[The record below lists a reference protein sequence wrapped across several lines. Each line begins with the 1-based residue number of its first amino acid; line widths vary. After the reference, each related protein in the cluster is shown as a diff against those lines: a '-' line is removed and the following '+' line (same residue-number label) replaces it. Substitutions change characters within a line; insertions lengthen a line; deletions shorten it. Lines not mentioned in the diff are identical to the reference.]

1 MLPIPP
7 LAYGKR
13 GIAMQVK
20 FGALPGVY
28 KTGEKFSDVL
38 AWNHYGTET
47 IPPRPVLRIAAE
59 NILSSPE
66 MKKHIQ
72 AYFKNVMEYTRRGR
86 VQDLKDI
93 ETKMLTALGQ
103 QVAAEA
109 KRIIEQ
115 NSGELQYNAPATVRK
130 KGIDK
135 PLYETGELEKHLS
148 YEVTE

>member
-1 MLPIPP
+1 
-7 LAYGKR
+7 
-13 GIAMQVK
+13 MQVK
-20 FGALPGVY
+20 LGALPGVY

-59 NILSSPE
+59 NVLSSPE
-66 MKKHIQ
+66 MKKHMK
-72 AYFKNVMEYTRRGR
+72 AYFKNVMEYSKRGR
-86 VQDLKDI
+86 TQDVKDI

-109 KRIIEQ
+109 KRIIER
-115 NSGELQYNAPATVRK
+115 NSGELQHNAPGTVAK
-130 KGIDK
+130 KGFDK
-135 PLYETGELEKHLS
+135 PLFESGELIKKLS

>member
-1 MLPIPP
+1 V
-7 LAYGKR
+7 
-13 GIAMQVK
+13 QVK

-59 NILSSPE
+59 NILSSPA
-66 MKKHIQ
+66 MKKHMK
-72 AYFKNVMEYTRRGR
+72 AYFKNMIEYTKRGR
-86 VQDLKDI
+86 AQDLKDI
-93 ETKMLTALGQ
+93 EAKMLTALGQ

-109 KRIIEQ
+109 KRIIER
-115 NSGELQYNAPATVRK
+115 NSGELQHNAPSTVLK
-130 KGIDK
+130 KGFDK
-135 PLYETGELEKHLS
+135 PLFESGELVKKIS

>member
-1 MLPIPP
+1 
-7 LAYGKR
+7 
-13 GIAMQVK
+13 MQVK

-66 MKKHIQ
+66 MKKHMK
-72 AYFKNVMEYTRRGR
+72 AYFKNVMEYARRGR

-109 KRIIEQ
+109 KRIIER
-115 NSGELQYNAPATVRK
+115 NSGELQHNAPATVKK
-130 KGIDK
+130 KGFDK
-135 PLYETGELEKHLS
+135 ALYETGQLEKHLG

>member
-1 MLPIPP
+1 
-7 LAYGKR
+7 
-13 GIAMQVK
+13 MQVK
-20 FGALPGVY
+20 LGALPGVHK

-66 MKKHIQ
+66 MKKHMK
-72 AYFKNVMEYTRRGR
+72 AYFKNVIEYTRRGR
-86 VQDLKDI
+86 LNDLKDV

-109 KRIIEQ
+109 KRIIDR
-115 NSGELQYNAPATVRK
+115 NSGELQHNAPATVAK
-130 KGIDK
+130 KGFDK
-135 PLYETGELEKHLS
+135 PLFETGELKKKIS

>member
-1 MLPIPP
+1 
-7 LAYGKR
+7 
-13 GIAMQVK
+13 MQVR

-28 KTGEKFSDVL
+28 ENGMTYAEIL
-38 AWNHYGTET
+38 AIQHYGSET

-59 NILSSPE
+59 NVLASPE
-66 MKKHIQ
+66 MKKHMK
-72 AYFKNVMEYTRRGR
+72 AYFKNMIAYSQRGR

-109 KRIIEQ
+109 KRIIER
-115 NSGELQYNAPATVRK
+115 NSGELQHNAPATVAK
-130 KGIDK
+130 KGFDK
-135 PLYETGELEKHLS
+135 PLFESGELIKKLS

>member
-1 MLPIPP
+1 
-7 LAYGKR
+7 
-13 GIAMQVK
+13 MQVK
-20 FGALPGVY
+20 LGALPGVHK

-66 MKKHIQ
+66 MKKHMK
-72 AYFKNVMEYTRRGR
+72 AYFKNVIEYTRRGR
-86 VQDLKDI
+86 LNDLKDV

-109 KRIIEQ
+109 KRIIDR
-115 NSGELQYNAPATVRK
+115 NSGELQHNAPATVAK
-130 KGIDK
+130 KGFDK
-135 PLYETGELEKHLS
+135 PLFETGEMKKKIS

>member
-1 MLPIPP
+1 
-7 LAYGKR
+7 
-13 GIAMQVK
+13 
-20 FGALPGVY
+20 
-28 KTGEKFSDVL
+28 L

-72 AYFKNVMEYTRRGR
+72 AYFKNVVAYSKRGR
-86 VQDLKDI
+86 AQDLKDI

-109 KRIIEQ
+109 KRIIER
-115 NSGELQYNAPATVRK
+115 NSGELQYNAPATVAK
-130 KGIDK
+130 KGFDK
-135 PLYETGELEKHLS
+135 PLYETGQLEKHLS

>member
-1 MLPIPP
+1 
-7 LAYGKR
+7 
-13 GIAMQVK
+13 MQVK

-66 MKKHIQ
+66 MKKHMK
-72 AYFKNVMEYTRRGR
+72 AYFKNAMEYARRGR
-86 VQDLKDI
+86 LQDMVDA

-103 QVAAEA
+103 QIAAEA
-109 KRIIEQ
+109 KRIIER
-115 NSGELQYNAPATVRK
+115 NSGELQRNAPSTISK
-130 KGIDK
+130 KGFDK
-135 PLYETGELEKHLS
+135 PLYETGQLEKHLS

>member
-1 MLPIPP
+1 
-7 LAYGKR
+7 
-13 GIAMQVK
+13 MQVK

-59 NILSSPE
+59 NILSSPA
-66 MKKHIQ
+66 MKKHMK
-72 AYFKNVMEYTRRGR
+72 AYFKNVMEYAKRGR
-86 VQDLKDI
+86 TQDLKDI

-109 KRIIEQ
+109 KRIIDR
-115 NSGELQYNAPATVRK
+115 NDGTLQKNAPSTIAK
-130 KGIDK
+130 KGENH
-135 PLYETGELEKHLS
+135 PLYETGELKKHLS
-148 YEVTE
+148 YEVSEEK